1 MSDATV
7 NLNKFLEL
15 SCGFCFFF
23 YNFASEDYKT
33 DTKI

>member
-15 SCGFCFFF
+15 SCGFCFF